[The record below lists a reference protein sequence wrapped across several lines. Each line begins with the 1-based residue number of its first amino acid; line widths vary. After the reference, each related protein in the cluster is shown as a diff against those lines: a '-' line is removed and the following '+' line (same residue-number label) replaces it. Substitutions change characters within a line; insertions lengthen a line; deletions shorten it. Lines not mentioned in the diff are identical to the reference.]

1 MLDSKV
7 KLFLNRRGFDLQH
20 KRIAVAVSGGPDSL
34 ALLHY
39 LKEKSAIFHIELL
52 ALHVDHMFRGEES
65 LQDAQFVEQFCEK
78 LDIPFKMERIDVPAY
93 MKVTGKSGQVAAR
106 ECRYR
111 FFAEMMKNEN
121 FTYLALGHH
130 GDDQAETVLMRLA
143 RGSTGAARAGIPFER
158 KFAGGF
164 IIRPFLCLSREE
176 IEDYCREHQLNPRRD
191 PSNEKDTYSRNRF
204 RHHVLPFLRHENPQ
218 MHEQFQRFSEDL
230 ESDEDLLQELTFRE
244 MNKVMEKKKDNEV
257 RLAIDLFLDMPMP
270 LQRRGIQLILNYL
283 YNEKPSSL
291 SAVHIENVFS
301 LIRNP
306 HPSGVLHL
314 PGGLIVK
321 RSYRECSF
329 SFQTKDLPQSSYHYE
344 LFEPGK
350 IDLPNG
356 SSIEFEF
363 TCSQHA
369 KDHSGS
375 LLLSA
380 DSIPMPLIIRTRKNG
395 DRIDLRGMKGTK
407 KIKDIFIDQKVPR
420 DERDQWPVLTDAT
433 GKILWLPGL
442 RKSDE
447 PMLGDA
453 HSCYI
458 LLKYIKQ

>member
-7 KLFLNRRGFDLQH
+7 KLFLFKRGFDLHH

-39 LKEKSAIFHIELL
+39 LKEKSSHFDLEIL

-65 LQDAQFVEQFCEK
+65 FEEARFVERFCK
-78 LDIPFKMERIDVPAY
+78 QQGIPFRMKRIDVPAY
-93 MKVTGKSGQVAAR
+93 MQETGKSSQVAAR

-111 FFAEMMKNEN
+111 FFEEVMENEK

-130 GDDQAETVLMRLA
+130 GDDQAETVLMRLV

-158 KFAGGF
+158 SFAGGT
-164 IIRPFLCLSREE
+164 IIRPFLCLNREE
-176 IEDYCREHQLNPRRD
+176 IEDYCTEHQLNPRRD

-204 RHHVLPFLRHENPQ
+204 RHHVLPFLKHENPQ
-218 MHEQFQRFSEDL
+218 MHEQFQRFSEEL
-230 ESDEDLLQELTFRE
+230 ESDEVLLQELTFRE
-244 MNKVMEKKKDNEV
+244 MNKVIEKKKDNEV

-283 YNEKPSSL
+283 YKEKPSSL

-314 PGGLIVK
+314 PGGLIIE
-321 RSYRECSF
+321 RSYRKCMFYFYTE
-329 SFQTKDLPQSSYHYE
+329 TLRASYHYE
-344 LFEPGK
+344 LDEPGK

-356 SSIEFEF
+356 SRIEFEY
-363 TCSQHA
+363 TCSQHVEG
-369 KDHSGS
+369 HSES

-380 DSIPMPLIIRTRKNG
+380 ASIPLPLIIRTRKSG
-395 DRIDLRGMKGTK
+395 DRINLKGMKGTK

-420 DERDQWPVLTDAT
+420 NERDQWPVLTDAK

-453 HSCYI
+453 HPCYI